1 MLFTRIDRPA
11 GTREAGFEIPCGRTA
26 IACHP
31 IAAALRRAGGPGPL
45 AGGLDPAQPI
55 LREGG
60 DAMSES
66 LGHVTGRKPVLEYLP
81 VGLFGSVM
89 GLTGLSVAWRL
100 ASLRYGVP
108 EGIALAI
115 AGLAVLAFVLVLAGY
130 VVKIATAFAAVR
142 SEFRH
147 PIAGNLFGTVLVS
160 LLLLP
165 IVLEPFAHRLAQI
178 LWVVGAAGMFAFAW
192 LIVSRWMSD
201 RQQVAHATPAWIIPV
216 VGLLDVPLALP
227 ALGLPPMHGLMVLA
241 LAVGLFFALPL
252 FTLIFSRLLFE
263 PPLPDPLKPS
273 LMILVA
279 PFAVGYSTYTVTA
292 AQTDLFA
299 EALYMLTLFML
310 AVLLGQLRNLPLC
323 CPFRVSW
330 WAVSF
335 PLAACSI
342 AALHFAAARPSLVS
356 DSIALA
362 LLVLATLIIAALLCR
377 TLLGIVKGEL
387 RTLST

>member
-1 MLFTRIDRPA
+1 MLD
-11 GTREAGFEIPCGRTA
+11 
-26 IACHP
+26 
-31 IAAALRRAGGPGPL
+31 
-45 AGGLDPAQPI
+45 
-55 LREGG
+55 
-60 DAMSES
+60 
-66 LGHVTGRKPVLEYLP
+66 YLP

-100 ASLRYGVP
+100 AHQRYGVP
-108 EGIALAI
+108 DGIAVVIAALAM
-115 AGLAVLAFVLVLAGY
+115 LAFVLVAAGY
-130 VVKIATAFAAVR
+130 AVKLVTAFATVR
-142 SEFRH
+142 MEFRH
-147 PIAGNLFGTVLVS
+147 PIAGNLFGTILIS

-165 IVLEPFAHRLAQI
+165 IVLAPFAHRLAQI
-178 LWVVGAAGMFAFAW
+178 LWVIGAAGMLAFAW

-241 LAVGLFFALPL
+241 LAVGLFFAIPL

-263 PPLPDPLKPS
+263 PPLPDALKPS

-279 PFAVGYSTYTVTA
+279 PFAVGYSTYTETVG
-292 AQTDLFA
+292 QTDLFA
-299 EALYMLTLFML
+299 EALYMLTLFVL
-310 AVLLGQLRNLPLC
+310 AVLLGQLRTLPLC

-342 AALHFAAARPSLVS
+342 AALRFASAQPSLIT
-356 DSIALA
+356 DGIAIAL
-362 LLVLATLIIAALLCR
+362 LLGR
-377 TLLGIVKGEL
+377 TLVGIARSEL
-387 RTLST
+387 RTLSA